1 MRMTKSPFL
10 LRGDSDSRI
19 AETEL
24 QSIRA
29 QIAAAKGE
37 LADLNARR
45 TRAMLDLSLADD
57 RITEFRCEA
66 IALVL
71 ILGAA

>member
-1 MRMTKSPFL
+1 MTKSLFL
-10 LRGDSDSRI
+10 FRGDSDSRI

-29 QIAAAKGE
+29 QITAAREE
-37 LADLNARR
+37 LDDLNARR
-45 TRAMLDLSLADD
+45 SRAMLDLSLADD
-57 RITEFRCEA
+57 RIMEFKHEA
-66 IALVL
+66 LALVR

>member
-1 MRMTKSPFL
+1 MRMTKSLFL
-10 LRGDSDSRI
+10 FRGDSDNRI

-29 QIAAAKGE
+29 QIAAAREE
-37 LADLNARR
+37 LTDLNARR
-45 TRAMLDLSLADD
+45 SRAMLDLSLADD
-57 RITEFRCEA
+57 RITEFRNEA
-66 IALVL
+66 NALVR